1 MNNFATILPIES
13 LQFYKVKYYSV
24 KFEDNDVTEFED
36 FLNRMEDLPEIE
48 DDLNNLLVWIEE
60 IGQNY
65 GAQRKFFRD
74 EGYGGDVSAL
84 PPKHKEM
91 QLKEIEVKNLRL
103 YCLRANDHVV
113 IFFNGGMKTEQKAQ
127 DCPNVGPYFKQ
138 ANQLARKIDL
148 LFQQKE
154 INWKLDFTDIV
165 FHENLKI
172 EL

>member
-1 MNNFATILPIES
+1 MNNFATIIPIET
-13 LQFYKVKYYSV
+13 LQFDKVKYYSV

-84 PPKHKEM
+84 PPKAKEM
-91 QLKEIEVKNLRL
+91 YLKKVEVADLRL
-103 YCLRANDHVV
+103 YCLRANEHVV
-113 IFFNGGMKTEQKAQ
+113 IFFNGGIKTKQKAQ
-127 DCPNVGPYFKQ
+127 ACPNVGPYFKQ
-138 ANQLARKIDL
+138 ANRLAIKIDQ
-148 LFQQKE
+148 LFQQRE
-154 INWKLDFTDIV
+154 ITWNSTFTDID
-165 FHENLKI
+165 FDENLII